1 MPLCEL
7 SLRTRCLHVCT
18 CVRACLPVCVCVRV
32 CAPRYDRCNWR
43 FSAPS
48 LIGLRIGLRRD
59 CRHWWGRYA
68 TTCACPRGGA
78 GTCVQWTSS
87 VVLSSVLSSVLR
99 PRHNRAMRIALL
111 QGCQGACHHPTT
123 ASAAGEPARR
133 RRRAPQEPLLL
144 RAKTLENSLLLGSFL
159 GRIFTIWRPEFS
171 HFHKAQYIVMQ
182 AHSAQNRARARGRY
196 HGRPNWRFSAPSLI
210 GLRIGLRRDCRHWW
224 GRYATTCACPRGGAG
239 TCVQWTSSVVLSSV
253 LSSVLRTRHNRAMRI
268 ALLQG
273 TCHHPTTASAAG
285 GPTRRRRRALQ

>member
-1 MPLCEL
+1 MVRLLLAGGLLPAASRPAAGCLPLPIAVYRRVVSKQRSGCGRFIMEVAPVRAL
-7 SLRTRCLHVCT
+7 STHALSVCVYVRACVFT
-18 CVRACLPVCVCVRV
+18 CVRVRACVCT
-32 CAPRYDRCNWR
+32 RYDRCNWR

-144 RAKTLENSLLLGSFL
+144 RAKPSRTPSSWARFSVVFSRSGDLSFP
-159 GRIFTIWRPEFS
+159 IFTKPTTMDSKWQDLPWQFLIRS
-171 HFHKAQYIVMQ
+171 
-182 AHSAQNRARARGRY
+182 SGRCGRCGGRARPVLGAV
-196 HGRPNWRFSAPSLI
+196 A
-210 GLRIGLRRDCRHWW
+210 
-224 GRYATTCACPRGGAG
+224 GAG
-239 TCVQWTSSVVLSSV
+239 GLTDGSPV
-253 LSSVLRTRHNRAMRI
+253 RI
-268 ALLQG
+268 RPPACCAACHRCLQ
-273 TCHHPTTASAAG
+273 
-285 GPTRRRRRALQ
+285 RRCAR

>member
-1 MPLCEL
+1 MVRLLLGGLLPAASRPAAGCLPLPIAVYRRVVSKQRSGCGRFIMEVAPVRAL
-7 SLRTRCLHVCT
+7 STHALSVCVYVRACVFT
-18 CVRACLPVCVCVRV
+18 CVRVRACVCT
-32 CAPRYDRCNWR
+32 RYDRCNWR

-111 QGCQGACHHPTT
+111 QGACHHPTT

-144 RAKTLENSLLLGSFL
+144 RAKTLDNSLLLGSFL

-171 HFHKAQYIVMQ
+171 HFHKADDDGQ
-182 AHSAQNRARARGRY
+182 
-196 HGRPNWRFSAPSLI
+196 
-210 GLRIGLRRDCRHWW
+210 
-224 GRYATTCACPRGGAG
+224 
-239 TCVQWTSSVVLSSV
+239 
-253 LSSVLRTRHNRAMRI
+253 
-268 ALLQG
+268 
-273 TCHHPTTASAAG
+273 
-285 GPTRRRRRALQ
+285 

>member
-1 MPLCEL
+1 MRAL
-7 SLRTRCLHVCT
+7 STHALSVCVYVRACVFT
-18 CVRACLPVCVCVRV
+18 CVRVRACVCT
-32 CAPRYDRCNWR
+32 RYDRCNWR

-111 QGCQGACHHPTT
+111 QGACHHPTT

-133 RRRAPQEPLLL
+133 RRRAPQEPSLL
-144 RAKTLENSLLLGSFL
+144 RALKSLRAPPSWARFSVSFSRSANL
-159 GRIFTIWRPEFS
+159 TFPIFTKPKDQI
-171 HFHKAQYIVMQ
+171 
-182 AHSAQNRARARGRY
+182 
-196 HGRPNWRFSAPSLI
+196 
-210 GLRIGLRRDCRHWW
+210 
-224 GRYATTCACPRGGAG
+224 
-239 TCVQWTSSVVLSSV
+239 
-253 LSSVLRTRHNRAMRI
+253 
-268 ALLQG
+268 
-273 TCHHPTTASAAG
+273 
-285 GPTRRRRRALQ
+285 

>member
-1 MPLCEL
+1 MVRLLLAGGLLPAASRPAAGCLPLPIAVYRRVVSKQRSGCGRFIMEVAPVRAL
-7 SLRTRCLHVCT
+7 STHALSVCVYVRACVFT
-18 CVRACLPVCVCVRV
+18 CVRVRACVCT
-32 CAPRYDRCNWR
+32 RYDRCNWR

-111 QGCQGACHHPTT
+111 QGACHHPTT

-159 GRIFTIWRPEFS
+159 GRIFAIWRPEFS
-171 HFHKAQYIVMQ
+171 HFHKAGDFEMLHIDTYEI
-182 AHSAQNRARARGRY
+182 
-196 HGRPNWRFSAPSLI
+196 
-210 GLRIGLRRDCRHWW
+210 
-224 GRYATTCACPRGGAG
+224 
-239 TCVQWTSSVVLSSV
+239 
-253 LSSVLRTRHNRAMRI
+253 
-268 ALLQG
+268 
-273 TCHHPTTASAAG
+273 
-285 GPTRRRRRALQ
+285 

>member
-1 MPLCEL
+1 MSSSADSSL
-7 SLRTRCLHVCT
+7 SARCLEAEEWLRQVYHGGCPCASSLYARAVCM
-18 CVRACLPVCVCVRV
+18 CVRACVRVYLCACACVCVCT
-32 CAPRYDRCNWR
+32 RYDRCNWR

-123 ASAAGEPARR
+123 ASAAGEPTWRH
-133 RRRAPQEPLLL
+133 RRAPQEPLLL

-171 HFHKAQYIVMQ
+171 HFHKA
-182 AHSAQNRARARGRY
+182 RD
-196 HGRPNWRFSAPSLI
+196 I
-210 GLRIGLRRDCRHWW
+210 G
-224 GRYATTCACPRGGAG
+224 
-239 TCVQWTSSVVLSSV
+239 
-253 LSSVLRTRHNRAMRI
+253 
-268 ALLQG
+268 
-273 TCHHPTTASAAG
+273 
-285 GPTRRRRRALQ
+285 TRRYSHRCRGAHG